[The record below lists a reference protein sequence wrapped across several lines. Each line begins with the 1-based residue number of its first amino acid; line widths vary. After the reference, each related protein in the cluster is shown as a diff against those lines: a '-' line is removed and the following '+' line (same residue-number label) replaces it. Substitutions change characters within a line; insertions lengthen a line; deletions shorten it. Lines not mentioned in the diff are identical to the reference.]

1 MNEKE
6 NMNISEE
13 VTASEEKAPETVSTA
28 GEVEAEEV
36 QEMSMEEAMA
46 GTNMSLKTGDVVT
59 GKIIKVTPEEVYV
72 NINYMSDGIIPKIEF
87 INDQT
92 LVLTEL
98 AKEDDE
104 VKVLVMKI
112 NDGEGNVLLSRR
124 RAEAEEAVK
133 RVEKAL
139 AEGTPVMCKVKEA
152 VKGGLRMD
160 VQGVQGFM
168 PASLASSSFIPD
180 LSVLQG
186 KEMECQ
192 VIEFDRAK
200 KRAVVSRKEIEK
212 AERAKAKEEAFKTL
226 TKGSVVPG
234 KVTKLMNYGAFID
247 IGGVEGLA
255 HISDL
260 AWSRIKHPSDVIRE
274 GEDVMALIQ
283 DINEGTGKISLS
295 LKTDESNPW
304 KNIDKYQV
312 GQTYPGKIMNII
324 KSGAFVEL
332 EPGLEG
338 YLHISELSS
347 QGKVDR
353 VEDVVEI
360 GQEVNVRIRDI
371 NQDSRK
377 LSLSMREGGEDRYS
391 DRGERSERAPR
402 KDRSERFEAFRE
414 NAKNT
419 SERRPRR
426 ERSERSDRGQRRE
439 REVDR
444 GYHDTTDNL
453 TIGDLFGDL
462 KSKFNFDE
470 E

>member
-46 GTNMSLKTGDVVT
+46 GTNMSLKSGDVVT

-92 LVLTEL
+92 LDLTEL